1 MVVQRLVYH
10 QHGYHLKPAGD
21 QKTHYK
27 SSIAWDN
34 EHVASNI
41 ENWDLHIWKKNKD
54 LKLKMRKNELWQI
67 NFIVNGL
74 IPGVSVVRIK

>member
-41 ENWDLHIWKKNKD
+41 EN
-54 LKLKMRKNELWQI
+54 
-67 NFIVNGL
+67 
-74 IPGVSVVRIK
+74 